1 MEGTEMSTICRTG
14 YLAGTPKLRRD
25 GEGRP
30 YAFARVIVTDRIR
43 TDGGWE
49 DGGTIGY
56 DVAVNGRQAEGL
68 VQAAEAGG
76 ENPGMFGGGG
86 GAPRPAPE
94 GGEARDIHE
103 VRNANVAASFAGQKV
118 IVEKTTIESAE
129 GDDTPF

>member
-1 MEGTEMSTICRTG
+1 MSTICRTG

-30 YAFARVIVTDRIR
+30 YTFARVIVTDRIR

-76 ENPGMFGGGG
+76 NIRVMFEGEY
-86 GAPRPAPE
+86 RVRRYAPE
-94 GGEARDIHE
+94 DGEARDIHE

-118 IVEKTTIESAE
+118 IVEKNTTEPAE
-129 GDDTPF
+129 GDDSPF